1 MHYLY
6 MLRHAKSSW
15 RNAELADIDRPL
27 KKRGI
32 KNAQAIGRLIAR
44 RDKPLDLII
53 SSPSQRT
60 LQTRDILLTTLDYQ
74 PTLQV
79 VDSLYLGNPAD
90 YIDIIRQTDKVI
102 KRLMLIGHNDGIE
115 QTVQQL
121 SGHAITMKTA
131 TLVIMAFKGD
141 WSSFV
146 KIKSLEVYYAK
157 DLKL

>member
-1 MHYLY
+1 MRYLY

-15 RNAELADIDRPL
+15 RDTELADIDRPL

-32 KNAQAIGRLIAR
+32 KNARAIGELLANRA
-44 RDKPLDLII
+44 KPLDLIV

-60 LQTRDILLTTLDYQ
+60 LQTRDILLQRLDYQ
-74 PTLQV
+74 PTCQV
-79 VDSLYLGNPAD
+79 ADRLYLGNPAD
-90 YIDIIRQTDKVI
+90 YIEIIRQTDMAI
-102 KRLMLIGHNDGIE
+102 KHLMLIGHNDGIE

-141 WSSFV
+141 WSSFA
-146 KIKSLEVYYAK
+146 KMKSLEVYYAR